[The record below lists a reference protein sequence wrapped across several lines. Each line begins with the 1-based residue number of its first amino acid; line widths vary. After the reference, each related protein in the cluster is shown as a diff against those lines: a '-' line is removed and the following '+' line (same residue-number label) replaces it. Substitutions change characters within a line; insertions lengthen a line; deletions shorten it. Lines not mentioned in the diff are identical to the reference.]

1 MSETTVIT
9 ARIPTEA
16 SAQLDRLA
24 AELDRSRAWIIATAV
39 ERYVREELEFVDFIK
54 VGEEDIAR
62 GDYLTHEQLLAEIA
76 DRRSRSK
83 RAA

>member
-9 ARIPTEA
+9 ARIPA
-16 SAQLDRLA
+16 AVSAQLDRLA

-62 GDYLTHEQLLAEIA
+62 GDYITHEQLLEQIAE
-76 DRRSRSK
+76 RRSQSK